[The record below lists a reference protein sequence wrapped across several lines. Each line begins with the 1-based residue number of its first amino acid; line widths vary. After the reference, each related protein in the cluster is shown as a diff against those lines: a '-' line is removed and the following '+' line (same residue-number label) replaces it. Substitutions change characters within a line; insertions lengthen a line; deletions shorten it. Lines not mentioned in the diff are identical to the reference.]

1 MNRYIQVKELD
12 QKIPVYLY
20 SVEGQSSG
28 SRPAQ
33 SSQPLRFSI
42 ATVSTPT
49 SPAVS
54 TPTSPAV
61 STPTSPAVPTST
73 PTLLLRMCITAQS
86 ADNSTTKCTD
96 PGPKEHIA
104 YDAASSSP
112 KEAISCRLALAVPP
126 IFAILVMVMMV
137 SVVVVI
143 WVSEV
148 CAAGSLLWVLAWRV
162 WLLLRRIVTGV
173 LGIWRVLLLPGS
185 HQSQLLPLLGPACRV
200 R

>member
-49 SPAVS
+49 STPA
-54 TPTSPAV
+54 
-61 STPTSPAVPTST
+61 
-73 PTLLLRMCITAQS
+73 LLLRMCITAQS

-104 YDAASSSP
+104 YDSASSSP

-126 IFAILVMVMMV
+126 IFAMLVMVMMV

-143 WVSEV
+143 RVSEV
-148 CAAGSLLWVLAWRV
+148 CAAGSLLRVFAWRV
-162 WLLLRRIVTGV
+162 WLLLRRIVTGRV

-185 HQSQLLPLLGPACRV
+185 HQSRLLPLLDPVCRV